1 MTTLYR
7 KYRPQTFSS
16 VFGQEYI
23 LQTLQNEIKRG
34 TPAHAYL
41 FYGPRGTG
49 KTTIARLVSKAINC
63 QNRTADSAEPCDT
76 CKSCTE
82 ITAGRS
88 IDVIEV
94 DAASQ
99 TGVDNVRENII
110 ENAQFKPTSSKYK
123 IFIIDEVHML
133 STSSFNALL
142 KTLEEP
148 PAHAIFILATTELQ
162 KLPATVVSRCER
174 FHFKNIPYDLMKT
187 CLQNITKAENITVEE
202 AVLDRIIR
210 KSEGGLRD
218 AESLLGQV
226 LSLTTTGGTITH
238 NDAEMI
244 LPTSDTARVLEFIEH
259 IVAGDTKAAVVLLGR
274 LHTEGTNLN
283 QFGLDLVEL
292 LHTLLI
298 IHSTHDT
305 TFFSGLYSPETL
317 AALQK
322 VAGSLSAASLVRLV
336 DLTLKRRAE
345 MKTAPLPHLPLELL
359 AVEFCAAPE
368 SATTS
373 VISTT
378 VGRRASAPV
387 AAASPAPIPT
397 PAKVETA
404 STPLAT
410 TSEVVRPTIG
420 ESIKSAISTITGH
433 HTPVTT
439 LPEIEKRWTEFM
451 TKLSETNHS
460 LTFILKMSAI
470 EKIDHEGLHLTVP
483 YAFHREKLEEVKNR
497 RAIEDVLEKLF
508 NEKIFLNSR
517 VVPAAS
523 PYATPAPDTSLTNL
537 ASEFG
542 GEVVA

>member
-34 TPAHAYL
+34 TLAHAYV

-49 KTTIARLVSKAINC
+49 KTTIARLLSKAINC
-63 QNRTADSAEPCDT
+63 QTRAEGSAEPCDT
-76 CKSCTE
+76 CRSCTE

-174 FHFKNIPYDLMKT
+174 FHFKNIPYELMKT
-187 CLQNITKAENITVEE
+187 CLQKITVAENISVED

-226 LSLTTTGGTITH
+226 LSLTTQGGTITAQ
-238 NDAEMI
+238 DAEMI
-244 LPTSDTARVLEFIEH
+244 LPSSDTTRVQEFVE
-259 IVAGDTKAAVVLLGR
+259 KLLALDVQGAILLLSR
-274 LHTEGTNLN
+274 LKTEGANLN
-283 QFGLDLVEL
+283 QFALDLVEM

-298 IHSTHDT
+298 IHSTHET
-305 TFFSGLYSPETL
+305 SFFNGAYSTETL
-317 AALQK
+317 ATLQK
-322 VAGSLSAASLVRLV
+322 SSGAITAPSLVRLI
-336 DLTLKRRAE
+336 DLALKRRAE
-345 MKTAPLPHLPLELL
+345 MKTAILPDLPLELL
-359 AVEFCAAPE
+359 AVEFCTTPE
-368 SATTS
+368 PQQTTPATTISARRS
-373 VISTT
+373 VAPTSVQSTT
-378 VGRRASAPV
+378 PV
-387 AAASPAPIPT
+387 QATSRPA
-397 PAKVETA
+397 
-404 STPLAT
+404 TPLA
-410 TSEVVRPTIG
+410 SDVVRPTLG
-420 ESIKSAISTITGH
+420 DSIKSAISTITGH
-433 HTPVTT
+433 HTPTVTIEDVQKKWA
-439 LPEIEKRWTEFM
+439 EIIS
-451 TKLSETNHS
+451 KLSETNHS
-460 LTFILKMSAI
+460 LTFILKMSAL

-483 YAFHREKLEEVKNR
+483 YVFHKEKLEEMKNR
-497 RAIEDVLEKLF
+497 RAVEAAIEGVLKEQI
-508 NEKIFLNSR
+508 NLNSR
-517 VVPAAS
+517 VVPAPS
-523 PYATPAPDTSLTNL
+523 PYATPTAESSLNNL
-537 ASEFG
+537 AAEFG
-542 GEVVA
+542 GEVVG